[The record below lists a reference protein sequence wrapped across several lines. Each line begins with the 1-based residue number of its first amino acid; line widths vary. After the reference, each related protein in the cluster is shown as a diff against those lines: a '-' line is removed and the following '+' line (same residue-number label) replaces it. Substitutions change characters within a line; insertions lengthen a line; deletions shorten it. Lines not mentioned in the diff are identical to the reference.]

1 MTQPAT
7 TNTLKPALDE
17 RPLWD
22 LIGGVLT
29 YKALAVAH
37 HLKLFP
43 LLARTAPRTTAEIC
57 DALKLERRPAS
68 ALLALCVAG
77 GLLRSHEGCYE
88 LTPLSQTYLL
98 ESSPHYFGAFIDM
111 LSANDQVFSFA
122 SVKQAVLTNQP
133 QVYGGDELFKSNEAQ
148 AALARAFTH
157 GMHGHSAGAA
167 YAWPDVIDLSDCR
180 VLLDVGGGSGIHA
193 IGAALRWP
201 HLQAVIYDLPPVCE
215 VATEYIARAG
225 LQERVKT
232 RAGDLWSD
240 PFPPADAHFYAD
252 IYHDW
257 PPEKG
262 RFLTKKSFESLPV
275 GGRIIIHE
283 MLYNEEKSGPLMAAA
298 YSLAMLLWVE
308 GQQYS
313 DRELAALLAEA
324 GFTEIE
330 VKPSFGYW
338 SLVTGRKR

>member
-1 MTQPAT
+1 MTQSTAS
-7 TNTLKPALDE
+7 NTLKPALDE

-22 LIGGVLT
+22 LIGGVLA
-29 YKALAVAH
+29 YKAVAVAH

-43 LLARTAPRTTAEIC
+43 LLAAAPRTTADIC
-57 DALKLERRPAS
+57 DALKLERRPAT
-68 ALLALCVAG
+68 ALLALCTAA
-77 GLLRSHEGCYE
+77 GLLRSQEDRYE
-88 LTPLSQTYLL
+88 LSPLSQTYLL

-111 LSANDQVFSFA
+111 LSANDQVWSFE

-133 QVYGGDELFKSNEAQ
+133 QVDGGDELFKSNEAQ

-167 YAWPDVIDLSDCR
+167 YAWPEEIDLSDCR

-215 VATEYIARAG
+215 VAAEYIARAG
-225 LQERVKT
+225 LQDRIKT
-232 RAGDLWSD
+232 QAGDLWND
-240 PFPPADAHFYAD
+240 PFPAADAHFYAD

-262 RFLTKKSFESLPV
+262 RFLTKKSFESLPS

-283 MLYNEEKSGPLMAAA
+283 MLYNEEKTGPLMAAA

-313 DRELAALLAEA
+313 GPELAALLAEA

-330 VKPSFGYW
+330 VKLSFGYW
-338 SLVTGRKR
+338 SVITGRKR

>member
-1 MTQPAT
+1 MTQSTAS
-7 TNTLKPALDE
+7 NTLKPALDE

-22 LIGGVLT
+22 LIGGVLA
-29 YKALAVAH
+29 YKAMVVAH

-43 LLARTAPRTTAEIC
+43 LLAAAPRTTAEIC
-57 DALKLERRPAS
+57 DLLKIERRPAT
-68 ALLALCVAG
+68 ALLALCTAA
-77 GLLRSHEGCYE
+77 GLLRSQGGRYE

-98 ESSPHYFGAFIDM
+98 ESSSHYFGAFLDLLI
-111 LSANDQVFSFA
+111 ANDQVWSFE
-122 SVKQAVLTNQP
+122 SVKQAVLTNKS

-167 YAWPDVIDLSDCR
+167 YAWPEVIDLSDCQ
-180 VLLDVGGGSGIHA
+180 LMLDVGGGSGVHA

-215 VATEYIARAG
+215 VAEEYIARAG
-225 LQERVKT
+225 LQDRVKT
-232 RAGDLWSD
+232 HVGDLWND

-257 PPEKG
+257 LPEKA
-262 RFLTKKSFESLPV
+262 RFLTKKSFESLPS

-283 MLYNEEKSGPLMAAA
+283 MLYNEEKTGPLMAAV
-298 YSLAMLLWVE
+298 YSVAMLLWTE

-313 DRELAALLAEA
+313 GHELAAILAEA
-324 GFTEIE
+324 GFAEIE

-338 SLVTGRKR
+338 SIITGRKR